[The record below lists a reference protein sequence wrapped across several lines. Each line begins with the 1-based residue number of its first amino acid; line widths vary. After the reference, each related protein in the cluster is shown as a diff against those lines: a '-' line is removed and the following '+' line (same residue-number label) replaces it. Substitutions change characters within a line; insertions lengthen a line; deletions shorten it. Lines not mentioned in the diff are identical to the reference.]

1 MRRNGP
7 VTGPRPASFVRG
19 LMMADKRDIHVI
31 PQRRDWAVK
40 KEGSRRASRIFPTT
54 ELALDHGRLVAKR
67 NKVELVVH
75 WQDGRIQDADSY
87 GADPS
92 PPIDRVR

>member
-1 MRRNGP
+1 MRLTGP
-7 VTGPRPASFVRG
+7 ATGPRAASFVRG
-19 LMMADKRDIHVI
+19 LTMADKRDIHVI
-31 PQRRDWAVK
+31 PQGRDWAVK
-40 KEGSRRASRIFPTT
+40 KEGSARASRIFPTK
-54 ELALDHGRLVAKR
+54 ELAMAHARLVAKR

-75 WQDGRIQDADSY
+75 RQDGRLQDADSY